1 MAYEPQ
7 CTAALASPVNEKVTK
22 VRADSSEG
30 NLKHSE
36 PYELGSSCGLIRST
50 HRPRKSSPGVAPKQI
65 YQFLMQVRLLY
76 PTIEVKLP
84 KNGTMPTAILA
95 RKVSTSILSR
105 CSKRRDYSMVFDEQD
120 VPLPSQD
127 VEVTT
132 WWRSF

>member
-1 MAYEPQ
+1 
-7 CTAALASPVNEKVTK
+7 
-22 VRADSSEG
+22 
-30 NLKHSE
+30 
-36 PYELGSSCGLIRST
+36 
-50 HRPRKSSPGVAPKQI
+50 
-65 YQFLMQVRLLY
+65 MQVRLLY